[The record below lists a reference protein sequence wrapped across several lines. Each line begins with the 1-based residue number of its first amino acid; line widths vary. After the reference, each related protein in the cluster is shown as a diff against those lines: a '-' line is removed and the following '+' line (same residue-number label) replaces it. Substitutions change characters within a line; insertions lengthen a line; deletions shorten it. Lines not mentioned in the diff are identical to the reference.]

1 MFLLLSLTTT
11 TTITTTTPPHS
22 FAPGMTDPITTQHL
36 LLECVDMRG
45 LDRAGEDPVAAVVE
59 ILSR

>member
-1 MFLLLSLTTT
+1 
-11 TTITTTTPPHS
+11 
-22 FAPGMTDPITTQHL
+22 MTDPITTQHL

-59 ILSR
+59 ILSRLGRGGVEGVGCGVVVV